1 MASPARPPT
10 SSSAKVGA
18 PDLIHTDNATA
29 IAAPLSS
36 PPPIPSPRSPSFPP
50 SRGSSLRIESRGGN
64 PKEPSAPSPE
74 LPSSPMKSI
83 HRVESESRWDFGQ
96 APSRRD
102 SRTTLATDE
111 LSAPSLKS
119 PPSIPSIIIDEEH
132 ARPSSRRSE
141 RKWSPLKKRKPDPLP
156 AVPPLP
162 PVESVPFRGITLDIP
177 TGSFGDLTADPLES
191 IAESP
196 QHNTESTSETD
207 ADGSQTKG
215 NTESKESL
223 PSGGGNNGNTTL
235 DVHRK
240 STTATSLSSRRIRSN
255 NSLRPRPPSSVTR
268 ALSIDEEVL
277 SQKVR
282 LMYERGDEDVDDAEV
297 NELLGLY
304 DEEAILD
311 EPCTIALPASS
322 DGVET
327 ERANTPT
334 TSVAGH
340 GSRRGSFIQR
350 EPYELAG
357 GLEDWENIEVGDVDR
372 YGFIIPRQKDGDAAD
387 PAPPVLQRVSTSLLL
402 ASTTPRRKRTLRR
415 EPSAAPSSRSFAG
428 RSPPRKSTDQ
438 SRPTSSQSSYQVSLR
453 RSTSRIRYA
462 ANRLPHNKN
471 RKFMDE
477 ASDMLTLPGQVVEDD
492 DNSPR
497 ALAMK
502 KKEWEREDKW
512 RKMAK
517 VVSKPQDGA
526 GMTFE
531 FDVKSSKLIER
542 TWKGIPDSWR
552 STAWYAF
559 LSASAKK
566 RKDSPTET
574 ELIQKFNQLQ
584 EEASPDDVQIDIDVP
599 RTISSHI
606 MFRRRYRGG
615 QRLLFRVLHA
625 MSLYFPDTGYVQ
637 GMAALAATLLAYYDE
652 EHAFVML
659 VRLWQLRGL
668 DRLYRSGFSGLM
680 EALGNFEKGW
690 LEGGEVAE
698 KLTELGIPPT
708 AYGTRWYLTLFNYSI
723 PFPAQLRVWDVFM
736 LLGDSD
742 EPSVSASASASASAS
757 RPPTSSR
764 TGAGTA
770 NGNSESNPVA
780 LLSSPSP
787 SQPHASPFGKSLD
800 VLHATSAALIDGM
813 RDIILESDFE
823 NAMKVLTSWVPIK
836 DVEIFMRVARAEYK
850 VHHRKKG

>member
-1 MASPARPPT
+1 MSSPARPHT
-10 SSSAKVGA
+10 SSSAKAKVGA
-18 PDLIHTDNATA
+18 SDAIHDENTAA
-29 IAAPLSS
+29 IAVPLSS
-36 PPPIPSPRSPSFPP
+36 PPPVPSPYSPSFPP
-50 SRGSSLRIESRGGN
+50 SRGSSLQTESRNGIL
-64 PKEPSAPSPE
+64 KEPSIPAPE
-74 LPSSPMKSI
+74 FPSSPIKPI
-83 HRVESESRWDFGQ
+83 HRVDSEVRRDSGL
-96 APSRRD
+96 APSRRG

-141 RKWSPLKKRKPDPLP
+141 RKWSPLKKKKPDPLP

-162 PVESVPFRGITLDIP
+162 PVEYAPFRGITLDIP
-177 TGSFGDLTADPLES
+177 TGSFGDLTTDSLES

-196 QHNTESTSETD
+196 QKNTENN
-207 ADGSQTKG
+207 SQTNVDRSQSKD
-215 NTESKESL
+215 NKDSKESL
-223 PSGGGNNGNTTL
+223 TSPERNHGNTTL
-235 DVHRK
+235 DIHSK
-240 STTATSLSSRRIRSN
+240 PTTATSLSSRRIRSN
-255 NSLRPRPPSSVTR
+255 NSLRPRPTSSAIR

-277 SQKVR
+277 SQRVR
-282 LMYERGDEDVDDAEV
+282 LMYEKGDEDVDEAEV
-297 NELLGLY
+297 NELLGL
-304 DEEAILD
+304 DNEEAILD
-311 EPCTIALPASS
+311 EPCTHALAVSS
-322 DGVET
+322 DASET
-327 ERANTPT
+327 ERAITPT
-334 TSVAGH
+334 TSVVGQ

-350 EPYELAG
+350 EPHELAG
-357 GLEDWENIEVGDVDR
+357 GLEDWENIQVGDVDR
-372 YGFIIPRQKDGDAAD
+372 YGFIIPRREIGDIPDAAP
-387 PAPPVLQRVSTSLLL
+387 PALQRVSTSLLL

-415 EPSAAPSSRSFAG
+415 EPSTAASSRSFAG

-438 SRPTSSQSSYQVSLR
+438 SRPTSSQSSYQINLH
-453 RSTSRIRYA
+453 RSSSKIRYA
-462 ANRLPHNKN
+462 ANRLPHNKD
-471 RKFMDE
+471 RKFVDE
-477 ASDMLTLPGQVVEDD
+477 ASDMLTLPGQIAEEDD
-492 DNSPR
+492 DSPR

-517 VVSKPQDGA
+517 VVPKAQDGA

-531 FDVKSSKLIER
+531 FDVKSSKLTER
-542 TWKGIPDSWR
+542 TWKGIPDRWR
-552 STAWYAF
+552 ATAWYAF

-566 RKDSPTET
+566 RKDSPTDT
-574 ELIQKFNQLQ
+574 ELIQRFNDLQ
-584 EEASPDDVQIDIDVP
+584 EEGSPDDVQIDIDVP
-599 RTISSHI
+599 RTINSHI

-680 EALGNFEKGW
+680 EALGNFEKEW
-690 LEGGEVAE
+690 LDGGEVAE

-742 EPSVSASASASASAS
+742 EPPTSVSAS

-764 TGAGTA
+764 TGTV
-770 NGNSESNPVA
+770 NGNAAPDP
-780 LLSSPSP
+780 LSSSP

>member
-1 MASPARPPT
+1 MVSPARPLT
-10 SSSAKVGA
+10 SSSARCKA
-18 PDLIHTDNATA
+18 PDSIDDNATA
-29 IAAPLSS
+29 IAEPLSP
-36 PPPIPSPRSPSFPP
+36 PPPIPSPCSPSLPP
-50 SRGSSLRIESRGGN
+50 SRGSSLRIESQNGDS
-64 PKEPSAPSPE
+64 KEPSVPSPE
-74 LPSSPMKSI
+74 PPSSSTKPI
-83 HRVESESRWDFGQ
+83 HRVEYEGRKDSGL

-102 SRTTLATDE
+102 SRTTLASDE

-119 PPSIPSIIIDEEH
+119 PPSIPSIIIDEKH

-162 PVESVPFRGITLDIP
+162 PLEPVPFRGITLDIP
-177 TGSFGDLTADPLES
+177 TGSFGDLTTDSLES

-196 QHNTESTSETD
+196 NNNTENPSGAEV
-207 ADGSQTKG
+207 DGSQ
-215 NTESKESL
+215 SKENQDSKAS
-223 PSGGGNNGNTTL
+223 PTSGGGNNSNTTL
-235 DVHRK
+235 GVHGKAR
-240 STTATSLSSRRIRSN
+240 TATSLSSRHVTSN
-255 NSLRPRPPSSVTR
+255 NSLRPRPVSSAAR
-268 ALSIDEEVL
+268 ALSVDEEVL

-282 LMYERGDEDVDDAEV
+282 LMYEIGDDDVDDAKV
-297 NELLGLY
+297 NELLGL
-304 DEEAILD
+304 DNEEAILH
-311 EPCTIALPASS
+311 EPSALPASG
-322 DGVET
+322 DGGEK
-327 ERANTPT
+327 ERAKSPTP
-334 TSVAGH
+334 SVSGR
-340 GSRRGSFIQR
+340 GSRRGSFITR
-350 EPYELAG
+350 EPFELAG
-357 GLEDWENIEVGDVDR
+357 GLEDWENIQVGDVDR
-372 YGFIIPRQKDGDAAD
+372 YGFIIPRQKGEDTPDA
-387 PAPPVLQRVSTSLLL
+387 PPPVLQRVSTSLLL

-428 RSPPRKSTDQ
+428 RSPPRKSTEQ
-438 SRPTSSQSSYQVSLR
+438 SRPTSSQSSYQISIH
-453 RSTSRIRYA
+453 RSSSRMRYA

-471 RKFMDE
+471 RKFVDE
-477 ASDMLTLPGQVVEDD
+477 ASDMLTLPGQIVED
-492 DNSPR
+492 DNSPH

-542 TWKGIPDSWR
+542 TWKGIPDRWR

-559 LSASAKK
+559 LNASAKK
-566 RKDSPTET
+566 QKDSPTDT
-574 ELIQKFNQLQ
+574 ELIRTFNELQQLG
-584 EEASPDDVQIDIDVP
+584 SPDDVQIDIDVP

-652 EHAFVML
+652 EHTFVML

-680 EALGNFEKGW
+680 EALGNFEKEW

-736 LLGDSD
+736 LLGDSE
-742 EPSVSASASASASAS
+742 EPISISASATRS
-757 RPPTSSR
+757 PTSSR
-764 TGAGTA
+764 IGTGSV
-770 NGNSESNPVA
+770 NGNAEPNPLA
-780 LLSSPSP
+780 SSSKLPT
-787 SQPHASPFGKSLD
+787 QPLASPFGKSLD

-823 NAMKVLTSWVPIK
+823 NAMKVLTSWIPIK
-836 DVEIFMRVARAEYK
+836 DVEVFMRVARAEYK
-850 VHHRKKG
+850 VHRRKKG